1 MKVFYY
7 IFSLVP
13 IMSSSSSI
21 PYISEDRD
29 NSGIPV
35 TCSKC
40 NETFQTDSDYVIR
53 YNQRHAEILLQSR
66 HMLLSKPIQMI

>member
-1 MKVFYY
+1 M
-7 IFSLVP
+7 VP
-13 IMSSSSSI
+13 IMSSSSSSI

-40 NETFQTDSDYVIR
+40 NEIFQTDSDYVIH
-53 YNQRHAEILLQSR
+53 YNERHAEI
-66 HMLLSKPIQMI
+66 

>member
-1 MKVFYY
+1 M
-7 IFSLVP
+7 VP
-13 IMSSSSSI
+13 IMSSSSSSI

-40 NETFQTDSDYVIR
+40 NEIFQTDSDYVIH
-53 YNQRHAEILLQSR
+53 YNERHAVI
-66 HMLLSKPIQMI
+66 

>member
-1 MKVFYY
+1 M
-7 IFSLVP
+7 SS
-13 IMSSSSSI
+13 SSSSSI

-40 NETFQTDSDYVIR
+40 NEIFQSDSDYVIH
-53 YNQRHAEILLQSR
+53 YNERHAEI
-66 HMLLSKPIQMI
+66 

>member
-1 MKVFYY
+1 M
-7 IFSLVP
+7 VP

-40 NETFQTDSDYVIR
+40 NEIFQTDSDYVIH
-53 YNQRHAEILLQSR
+53 YNERHAEI
-66 HMLLSKPIQMI
+66 

>member
-1 MKVFYY
+1 MGSVKLFYQ
-7 IFSLVP
+7 IFYMIS
-13 IMSSSSSI
+13 IMSSSSSM

-40 NETFQTDSDYVIR
+40 NEIFETDSDYVVH
-53 YNQRHAEILLQSR
+53 YNEMHAEI
-66 HMLLSKPIQMI
+66 